1 MRSFILLC
9 CFIFVKPLIAAEQL
23 ILTCTS
29 DGMEGTLQ
37 LKVKTNEYDEAVGLV
52 LYKKEEPDY
61 REEFEAIELKNGLV
75 ILNIDQHEVVRLHSQ
90 NFDQTR
96 GGLIILDYLENG
108 ITKSRDSIE
117 LEVLHD
123 GLKWGILHQRE
134 EVEKMFMEARKII
147 FGKVIG
153 IKEVHMNIS
162 NI

>member
-1 MRSFILLC
+1 M
-9 CFIFVKPLIAAEQL
+9 AAEQL

-29 DGMEGTLQ
+29 DGMDGTLQ
-37 LKVKTNEYDEAVGLV
+37 LKVKINEYDEAVGLV

-61 REEFEAIELKNGLV
+61 REEFQAEELKNGLV
-75 ILNIDQHEVVRLHSQ
+75 ILSIDDHEVVRLHSQ

-96 GGLIILDYLENG
+96 GGLIVLDYLENG
-108 ITKSRDSIE
+108 FNNSRGAIE

-123 GLKWGILHQRE
+123 GLTWGILHRRE
-134 EVEKMFMEARKII
+134 EVERMFMEARKII